1 MIYKNT
7 LIPRFFLV
15 LILLM
20 SAVVQGAPSKKIIDD
35 PNIST
40 KNLEAL
46 KTKIAKLSRH
56 INATQNEKGTVEKE
70 LKDSEK
76 QIDQVSKDIH
86 RIHQELNVRF
96 HQVKVLKEKELSL
109 SKSLSEQQTYLKQ
122 QIRIAYSMGKQPVL
136 KVLLN
141 QNDPQKLSRILTYH
155 SYFSQARSKEIKKYR
170 NTITELSQIRK
181 NITRQNLKLVIS
193 RGNLLKKRKQL
204 KANQETRKRVLI
216 RLAHSLKSQTDKLAK
231 YNADRTQLEK
241 LLKDVEKAIV
251 DLTLPNE
258 DRPFHQLRGRLT
270 LPANGLIIQHYGSP
284 TVGGKV
290 RSKGIFIQTRANAEV
305 HAVYYGRVVFSDW
318 IRGYGL
324 ITIIDHGGGYMTLY
338 GHNQSLLKETGDWV
352 HTGET
357 IALAG
362 SSGGY
367 GKTGLYFEL
376 RKDGRARNPTGWFKR
391 SRR

>member
-1 MIYKNT
+1 MIDNNT
-7 LIPRFFLV
+7 LMPRFFLL
-15 LILLM
+15 LILII
-20 SAVVQGAPSKKIIDD
+20 SAVAQGAPNKNIIDD
-35 PNIST
+35 PNISA

-46 KTKIAKLSRH
+46 KSKIAKLSHH
-56 INATQNEKGTVEKE
+56 ISTTQNKKGSIEKA
-70 LKDSEK
+70 LKDSEQ
-76 QIDQVSKDIH
+76 QISKISKDIH
-86 RIHQELNVRF
+86 RIHQELTVRF
-96 HQVKVLKEKELSL
+96 HQVKILKEKEQSL
-109 SKSLSEQQTYLKQ
+109 SQSLAEQQTYLKQ

-155 SYFSQARSKEIKKYR
+155 SYFSEARTKEIKKYR
-170 NTITELSQIRK
+170 HTITELAQIRQK
-181 NITRQNLKLVIS
+181 ITRQNLKLVIN
-193 RGNLLKKRKQL
+193 RNNLLKKRRQL
-204 KANQETRKRVLI
+204 KTSQLNRKRVLI
-216 RLAHSLKSQTDKLAK
+216 QLANSLKTQTDKLAK
-231 YNADRTQLEK
+231 YNADRSQLEK

-251 DLTLPNE
+251 DLSLPNE
-258 DRPFHQLRGRLT
+258 NRPFHQLRGKLL
-270 LPANGLIIQHYGSP
+270 LPVKGLIIQHYGSP
-284 TVGGKV
+284 TVGGKI
-290 RSKGIFIQTRANAEV
+290 RSKGIFIQTRPNTEV

-357 IALAG
+357 IALTG

-376 RKDGRARNPTGWFKR
+376 RKNGRARNPTGWFKR